1 MSKASLGQ
9 LELEVLNHISDREP
23 VSVREV
29 ADEFLQTHGLARTT
43 ILTIM
48 DRLRGKGYLNR
59 KKSKGLFMYRTR
71 QEKSQVHLGQVKDF
85 VQKNL
90 GGYVSP
96 FFAYLASGDVELDK
110 ADLSEMKRLIAK
122 YEKAQGEGE

>member
-9 LELEVLNHISDREP
+9 LELEVLNHISDQEP

-29 ADEFLQTHGLARTT
+29 AEAFSESHGLARTT

-48 DRLRGKGYLNR
+48 DRLRSKGYLNR
-59 KKSKGLFMYRTR
+59 KKQKGLFIYRTR
-71 QEKSQVHLGQVKDF
+71 QAKSQVHLGQVKNF
-85 VQKNL
+85 VKKNL

-96 FFAYLASGDVELDK
+96 FFAYLASEDVELDQEEV
-110 ADLSEMKRLIAK
+110 SELKRLVAK
-122 YEKAQGEGE
+122 YEKSQGREQ